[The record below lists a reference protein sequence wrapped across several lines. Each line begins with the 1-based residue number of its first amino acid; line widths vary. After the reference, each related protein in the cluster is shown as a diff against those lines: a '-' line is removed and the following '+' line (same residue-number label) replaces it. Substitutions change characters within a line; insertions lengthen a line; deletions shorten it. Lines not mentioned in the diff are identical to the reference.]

1 MFVQY
6 FNISRFIDASE
17 FFQWDVMNRAMRV
30 RNVLCCDNS
39 GAGQSKAELNGTALD
54 VEIENAESHLTF

>member
-1 MFVQY
+1 
-6 FNISRFIDASE
+6 
-17 FFQWDVMNRAMRV
+17 MNRAMRV

-54 VEIENAESHLTF
+54 VEIENAESRLTF

>member
-17 FFQWDVMNRAMRV
+17 SFQWDVMNRAVRV
-30 RNVLCCDNS
+30 RSVLCPDS

-54 VEIENAESHLTF
+54 VETENAENHLTF